1 MTTPG
6 NRLIADPVRPDGRS
20 MRVAF
25 STEPPPGDAQPTP
38 ELAAWLTEAVTGG
51 YWQVVWI
58 DHDPPPGLIA
68 RLKRRITRAV
78 AFRVTDEAA
87 ELAVEAFGGVWG
99 MQQQVLILV
108 PAAEPIP
115 DHNTLTA
122 TADLLFETELLAWRP
137 PGRPEIAQPAPALS
151 APIEA
156 VVLPLTD
163 GDGFL
168 LVARDTASF
177 DRLHERFR
185 RVAAEHG
192 IGWEV
197 GGL

>member
-1 MTTPG
+1 VTTAR

-25 STEPPPGDAQPTP
+25 STEPPPVDAQPTP
-38 ELAAWLTEAVTGG
+38 ELAAWLAEAVTGG
-51 YWQVVWI
+51 ERTVFWI
-58 DHDPPPGLIA
+58 DPAYCATLRARIRYWLTRRLIFATGPAAAVIDGALDNA
-68 RLKRRITRAV
+68 R
-78 AFRVTDEAA
+78 
-87 ELAVEAFGGVWG
+87 WG

-108 PAAEPIP
+108 PAEAPMP
-115 DHNTLTA
+115 DHDSLTA

-137 PGRPEIAQPAPALS
+137 PGRPEIAQPAPALA

-168 LVARDTASF
+168 LVARDAASF

-197 GGL
+197 GAP